1 MGLFGFSGG
10 VFFLVVLSPAWGFS
24 GARFASTSPNRCSR
38 AFCGVGASERGGCCV
53 VVGAGPPGGGGTRVP
68 RVVG

>member
-24 GARFASTSPNRCSR
+24 GAQFASTSPNRCSR
-38 AFCGVGASERGGCCV
+38 AFCGVGASERGLLYCGLGGALFLCV
-53 VVGAGPPGGGGTRVP
+53 HL
-68 RVVG
+68 